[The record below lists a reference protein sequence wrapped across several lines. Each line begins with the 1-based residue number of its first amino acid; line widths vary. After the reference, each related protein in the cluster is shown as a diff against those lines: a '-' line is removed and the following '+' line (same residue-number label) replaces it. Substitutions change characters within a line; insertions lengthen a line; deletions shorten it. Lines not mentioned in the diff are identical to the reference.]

1 MTRYR
6 TELWTASN
14 QHRSQTNYI
23 VIHHAAARYKP
34 GQAVSAIYNFH
45 KNKWPAYNA
54 AGYHI
59 ILQEEPDATIS
70 INLVNC
76 PFVVG
81 AGVAQRN
88 HETFHICLASDFT
101 NTIPDHRWIDATR
114 EALRFARNL
123 FPDAAL
129 VGHRDIALRGYET
142 SCPGNRWRE
151 WKLLL
156 EQPPQSPELST
167 EPTLPAITVDTPLV
181 GDVVTL
187 TTQRIVDIAQRI
199 ASKTRSY
206 SLADIVSIIQAYH
219 STSVAAKMNVFI
231 PLAQMIHETGWLTSF
246 WSQRPQRNPAGIG
259 VTGEWQREKPANPNG
274 WAYNTQRNR
283 WERGI
288 SFPSWISASVQA
300 HVGRLLA
307 YALTDDEADQQ
318 QKYLIT
324 TALSYRPLPDRL
336 RGKCKTLR
344 DLEGTWAV
352 PGNGYAQRI
361 VDIAQSLMDAM
372 R

>member
-1 MTRYR
+1 MITYMQ
-6 TELWTASN
+6 ELWTATN
-14 QHRSQTNYI
+14 GHRPRTTYI
-23 VIHHAAARYKP
+23 VIHHAAVRYRP
-34 GQAVSAIYNFH
+34 GQAIRSIYNFH
-45 KNKWPAYNA
+45 RSKWPDYGA

-59 ILQEEPDATIS
+59 IVQEEQDQS
-70 INLVNC
+70 LSVNLVNC
-76 PFVVG
+76 PFIIA

-101 NTIPDHRWIDATR
+101 NTVPDRRWIDAAR
-114 EALRFARNL
+114 EAIRFARNL
-123 FPDAAL
+123 FSDAAI
-129 VGHRDIALRGYET
+129 VGHRDIAVRGYET
-142 SCPGNRWRE
+142 ACPGNRWHE

-156 EQPPQSPELST
+156 EQLPQSPELPT
-167 EPTLPAITVDTPLV
+167 DPTLPAITVATPLV
-181 GDVVTL
+181 GDVVAL

-206 SLADIVSIIQAYH
+206 SLADIVSIVQAYH

-259 VTGEWQREKPANPNG
+259 VTGEWQREKPANTNG

-288 SFPSWISASVQA
+288 SFSSWISASVPA
-300 HVGRLLA
+300 HIGRLLA

-372 R
+372 